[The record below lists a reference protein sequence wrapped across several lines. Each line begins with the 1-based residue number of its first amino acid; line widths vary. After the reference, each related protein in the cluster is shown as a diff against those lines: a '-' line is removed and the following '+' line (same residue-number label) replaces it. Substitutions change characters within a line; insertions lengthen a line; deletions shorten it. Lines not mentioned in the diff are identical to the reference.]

1 MGTRPKRPC
10 RYPGCP
16 ELVAP
21 GEGYCERHKA
31 EMQRIREWYAY
42 RLGRRRYR
50 EGQEAKRQYQLRELD
65 AKGARP

>member
-1 MGTRPKRPC
+1 MTLTDDEDINRSIAFEER
-10 RYPGCP
+10 
-16 ELVAP
+16 
-21 GEGYCERHKA
+21 RHKA